1 MAAADRQEDVVE
13 YFLYPAP
20 GKTAPGRGDENSCLE
35 EQADKILAHLSPLL
49 VDYIWQKE
57 PFNLRVVAAKGD
69 HPPHLHGRTHFG
81 DNIEDEWFIVHLL
94 LQITTSFPDY
104 IARVQDND
112 GEFLLIEAAEHIP
125 RWLTPDTS
133 HNRVFLFHGQLHIIP
148 QPRSPAEIACV
159 PAGTPSL
166 RQALDIVSRYPGLT
180 VAGRPTQD
188 IIIRRIGSYPEKMH
202 ALFHHAHCYLPP
214 GVVAVLNHSPALVA
228 PAVQAFYERDP
239 LDMKACRAMKHFPT
253 DSCVRAR
260 VRFTR
265 CLYGQLLQQ
274 RFTPDKRSGWTVPP
288 PSHPDHPA
296 WDLGIKLAC
305 GFEILCCRS
314 PGSPSVTDDSSQ
326 VSDVRWQRYLSF
338 LTEKGYFKSELEGSK
353 RYKELLQSAHRHYQ
367 ETATVSCDRSCP
379 PSVDHGQEVLN
390 ILRTSTWDLKQLQ
403 AAGKHLEP
411 PDDDSWLAM
420 TPGDLDA
427 MLEEQYG
434 GFYRKSGDLG
444 EASSTLGNMV
454 DSMKAFVDNVSSH
467 DGAEFP
473 RMDEDQPVD
482 FDVDSFS
489 QAMERILGLTNGRID
504 EDDEDE
510 DDGLM
515 ESESDSSEESEDEGE
530 YEIGADGSTEDT
542 AMTDYMD
549 QMDQELARTNVGK
562 SFEKEPSQ
570 VKTAAPKDL
579 PMGAANSNKQEG
591 DIEDEDDVTPVNVDL
606 NLVKNLLE
614 SYSSQQGLAGPATN
628 ILGTMGVKPPEDA
641 DELD

>member
-1 MAAADRQEDVVE
+1 MAALERQEDVVE
-13 YFLYPAP
+13 YFLYPVP
-20 GKTAPGRGDENSCLE
+20 GKTGLEKGDGCSGLE
-35 EQADKILAHLSPLL
+35 EQADKILAQLSPVL

-57 PFNLRVVAAKGD
+57 PFKLRAVQAKGD

-94 LQITTSFPDY
+94 LQITASFPDY

-112 GEFLLIEAAEHIP
+112 GQFLLIEAAEHLP

-133 HNRVFLFHGQLHIIP
+133 HNRVFLFHGQVHIIP

-180 VAGRPTQD
+180 VAARPTQD
-188 IIIRRIGSYPEKMH
+188 AIINRIGSYPEKMREN
-202 ALFHHAHCYLPP
+202 FHHTHCHLPA
-214 GVVAVLNHSPALVA
+214 GVVTVLHRCPSLVA

-239 LDMKACRAMKHFPT
+239 LDMKACRTMKHFPT
-253 DSCVRAR
+253 DTCVKAR

-265 CLYGQLLQQ
+265 CLYSQLLQQ
-274 RFTPDKRSGWTVPP
+274 RFTPDKRSGWTLPP

-296 WDLGIKLAC
+296 WDLGVKLAC

-314 PGSPSVTDDSSQ
+314 PGTSGDSEESSSHI
-326 VSDVRWQRYLSF
+326 SDVRWQRYLAF
-338 LTEKGYFKSELEGSK
+338 LKEKGYFQSELEGSK
-353 RYKELLQSAHRHYQ
+353 RYKKLLESARRHYQ
-367 ETATVSCDRSCP
+367 ETVTASCDG
-379 PSVDHGQEVLN
+379 SVDYGQEVLN
-390 ILRTSTWDLKQLQ
+390 ILRTCTWDLKQLQ
-403 AAGKHLEP
+403 TAAKHLKP
-411 PDDDSWLAM
+411 PDDDCWLTM

-444 EASSTLGNMV
+444 EASGTLGNMV
-454 DSMKAFVDNVSSH
+454 DSMKAFVDKVSSH
-467 DGAEFP
+467 EGAEFP
-473 RMDEDQPVD
+473 GMDEDQPVD

-489 QAMERILGLTNGRID
+489 QAMERIL
-504 EDDEDE
+504 
-510 DDGLM
+510 
-515 ESESDSSEESEDEGE
+515 DEGE
-530 YEIGADGSTEDT
+530 YEIGAAGTEDT

-549 QMDQELARTNVGK
+549 QMDQELARTHVGK
-562 SFEKEPSQ
+562 SFEKEP
-570 VKTAAPKDL
+570 
-579 PMGAANSNKQEG
+579 KQ
-591 DIEDEDDVTPVNVDL
+591 
-606 NLVKNLLE
+606 NLLE

-628 ILGTMGVKPPEDA
+628 ILGSMGVKPPEDA

>member
-1 MAAADRQEDVVE
+1 MAAAERQEDVVE

-20 GKTAPGRGDENSCLE
+20 GKTTPGKGGEDCGLE

-94 LQITTSFPDY
+94 LQITASFPDY

-112 GEFLLIEAAEHIP
+112 GEFLLIEAAEHLP
-125 RWLTPDTS
+125 RWLTPDSS
-133 HNRVFLFHGQLHIIP
+133 HNRVFLFHGQVHIIP

-166 RQALDIVSRYPGLT
+166 PQALNIVSRYPGLT

-188 IIIRRIGSYPEKMH
+188 DIINRIGSYPEKMQQN
-202 ALFHHAHCYLPP
+202 FHHAHCFLPP
-214 GVVAVLNHSPALVA
+214 GVVTVLNHSPGLVA

-239 LDMKACRAMKHFPT
+239 LDMKACRTMKHFPT
-253 DSCVRAR
+253 DTCVKAR

-265 CLYGQLLQQ
+265 CLYSQLLQQ

-288 PSHPDHPA
+288 PSHPDHSA

-314 PGSPSVTDDSSQ
+314 PGSPTETDDSSHI
-326 VSDVRWQRYLSF
+326 SDVRWQRYLSF

-353 RYKELLQSAHRHYQ
+353 RYRELLESARRHYK
-367 ETATVSCDRSCP
+367 ETATVSCDR
-379 PSVDHGQEVLN
+379 SVDHGQEVLN
-390 ILRTSTWDLKQLQ
+390 ILRTNTWDLKQLQ
-403 AAGKHLEP
+403 TAGKHLEP

-434 GFYRKSGDLG
+434 GFCRKSGDLG
-444 EASSTLGNMV
+444 KASGTLGNMV

-467 DGAEFP
+467 EGAEFP

-504 EDDEDE
+504 EDEEDD

-530 YEIGADGSTEDT
+530 YEIGADGTEVT
-542 AMTDYMD
+542 TMTEYMD
-549 QMDQELARTNVGK
+549 QMDQELARTHVGK

-570 VKTAAPKDL
+570 VKPTPPKDL
-579 PMGAANSNKQEG
+579 SMDGTNSSKQDEEENG
-591 DIEDEDDVTPVNVDL
+591 DDDITPVNVDL